1 MIRTRKWVMSKELP
15 RKYGEMAPRPAPPP
29 TVESPPRDIEDAKT
43 VNGKPVD
50 DPLGEALE
58 TFERAL
64 RERDS

>member
-1 MIRTRKWVMSKELP
+1 
-15 RKYGEMAPRPAPPP
+15 MAPMPAPPP

-50 DPLGEALE
+50 DPLGEAFE
-58 TFERAL
+58 NFERAL